1 MDQRLSPPFFDPAQS
16 LDELIAVSREHDPG
30 SPEFRPAL
38 LKILKPLVKTARHE
52 AYCGLEADGDG
63 GRCAAAL
70 SLFQDELIRLI
81 YDFTTLHV
89 HRAENPSIAESMA
102 IIATGGYGRGLM
114 APGSDVDLLF
124 LLPYKQTPWGETVAE
139 FILYLLWDLG
149 FKVGHATRT
158 TSQTIRFAKTD
169 MTTRT
174 ALLDARFVVGEQTL
188 WDDFIEQLHKLIEH
202 MGHREFIVAK
212 LAERDDRHARSGS
225 SRYRVEP
232 NIKDGKGGLRD
243 LHTLHWI
250 AKHLN
255 PSIPGDNFVDAGV
268 YTPAEY
274 HLYKRC
280 EAFLWT
286 VRCNLHFLTGKAEET
301 LTFDVQQQ
309 MAERLHYNSRG
320 GLMAVERFMK
330 HYFLVAKD
338 VGDLTRIL
346 CSSLE
351 VKQLKLVNPLNTLL
365 KPRSWRSR
373 VKLPAQTDF
382 GIENGRIVV
391 KNANAFKGDPVN
403 LIRIFAYAQRHDAQF
418 HPDTLRQVR
427 SSWRLIDD
435 DLRNN
440 PQANRLFLEILTS
453 RDRPDRVLRRM
464 NEAGVLG
471 RFIPE
476 FGKIVSMM
484 QFNMYHHYTVD
495 EHLIT
500 SIGILSDIENGR
512 LENELPLSTEIIQN
526 IENRRALYVAMF
538 LHDIAKGRDE
548 DHSVAGARITR
559 EMGPRLG
566 LRPDETAIAA
576 WLVENHLVM
585 SQFAQSRDL
594 QETKTIRDFSAIV
607 QRREMMMLLIILT
620 AADIRAVGPGV
631 WTGWKGQL
639 LRQLYYE
646 TEPLLTGGQTSAP
659 RETRINLAKD
669 EFREAVAEYEDID
682 ADAFIKRQASA
693 YWLRTDLEHQ
703 KQHARL
709 IGRAERA
716 KLDLA
721 VDIHTDSF
729 SALTE
734 LTLWMKDAPGLVALM
749 AGACAAAKTSI
760 VSASFSTTLDGMAL
774 NAVSLQRRVPNEDE
788 EVEMAER
795 LARNIELAIRGKR
808 DLRSMVRQKL
818 RPRGR
823 LEAFHVDPS
832 VSIDNSLSEEL
843 TVIEVSGRDRT
854 GLLFDLARILTTLK
868 IEIYSAQIATFGEK
882 AVDVFYVTDQNL
894 KKITR
899 ESTQK
904 KLRKGLLE
912 AFETDGD
919 LIPENFEV

>member
-1 MDQRLSPPFFDPAQS
+1 MDQRLSPPFFEPAHV
-16 LDELIAVSREHDPG
+16 LDELTAIWRDHGVD
-30 SPEFRPAL
+30 SPDFRPAL
-38 LKILKPLVKTARHE
+38 LNVLKSLVKNARE
-52 AYCGLEADGDG
+52 AAYLGLEADGDG
-63 GRCAAAL
+63 CRCAAAL

-81 YDFTTLHV
+81 YDFTTRRV
-89 HRAENPSIAESMA
+89 HRAENPSLAESMA

-158 TSQTIRFAKTD
+158 VSQTIRFAKTD

-174 ALLDARFVVGEQTL
+174 ALLDARFILGERKL
-188 WDDFIEQLHKLIEH
+188 WDDFVQQFHKLIATA
-202 MGHREFIVAK
+202 GPRDFIAAK
-212 LAERDDRHARSGS
+212 LAERDERHARSGS

-255 PSIPGDNFVDAGV
+255 PATPGDNFVDAGV

-286 VRCNLHFLTGKAEET
+286 IRCHLHFLTGKSEET

-309 MAERLHYNSRG
+309 MAERLRYQDRG

-330 HYFLVAKD
+330 HYFLIAKD

-351 VKQLKLVNPLNTLL
+351 VQQLKTINPLNKLL
-365 KPRSWRSR
+365 QPRSWRSR
-373 VKLPAQTDF
+373 VKLSAHTDF
-382 GIENGRIVV
+382 RIENGRIVV
-391 KNANAFKGDPVN
+391 KNDNAFKWDPVN

-418 HPDTLRQVR
+418 HPDTLRLVR
-427 SSWRLIDD
+427 NSWTLIDD
-435 DLRNN
+435 DLRTN
-440 PQANRLFLEILTS
+440 PHANRLFLEILTS
-453 RDRPDRVLRRM
+453 PDKPDRVLRRM

-476 FGKIVSMM
+476 FGKIISMM

-495 EHLIT
+495 EHLIY

-526 IENRRALYVAMF
+526 IENRRALYVAML

-548 DHSVAGARITR
+548 DHSIAGARIAR
-559 EMGPRLG
+559 ELGPRLG
-566 LRPDETAIAA
+566 LRPDETSIAA

-594 QETKTIRDFSAIV
+594 QDVQTIRDFSAIV
-607 QRREMMMLLIILT
+607 QRRELLMLLVILT
-620 AADIRAVGPGV
+620 AVDIRAVGPGV

-646 TEPLLTGGQTSAP
+646 TEPLLTGGQTSTP
-659 RETRINLAKD
+659 RETRINMAKN
-669 EFREAVAEYEDID
+669 EFREAVAGEEDLN
-682 ADAFIKRQASA
+682 AEAFIARQSSA
-693 YWLRTDLEHQ
+693 YWLRTDLDHQ
-703 KQHARL
+703 KLHARL
-709 IGRAERA
+709 ISRAERE
-716 KLDLA
+716 KLELA
-721 VDIHTDSF
+721 VDIQTDSF
-729 SALTE
+729 TSLTE
-734 LTLWMKDAPGLVALM
+734 LTLWTKDTPGLVAMM

-760 VSASFSTTLDGMAL
+760 VGASFSTTLDGMAL
-774 NAVSLQRRVPNEDE
+774 NTLSLQRRLPDKGE
-788 EVEMAER
+788 EIELAER
-795 LARNIELAIRGKR
+795 IARNIELAIKGKR
-808 DLRSMVRQKL
+808 DLRMMVRQKL
-818 RPRGR
+818 RPRAR
-823 LEAFHVDPS
+823 LEAFQVDPS

-843 TVIEVSGRDRT
+843 TVVEVSGRDRT
-854 GLLFDLARILTTLK
+854 GLLFDLARILASLK
-868 IEIYSAQIATFGEK
+868 IDIHSAQIATFGEK
-882 AVDVFYVTDQNL
+882 AVDVFYITDRNR

-899 ESTQK
+899 EATQK
-904 KLRKGLLE
+904 KLRESLLE

-919 LIPENFEV
+919 LIPENFDV